1 MRKSAWIS
9 ILGAVAAQ
17 VAVVQVAEAGQ
28 SDGVFIGVIRDASTG
43 AGIEGAVV
51 VVVGEKL
58 QGERTVTTD
67 SSGVYRLP
75 NLPPGAYDLT
85 VLHSNYGEGKRR
97 KGLVLRANTTIR
109 VDISLMPVGE
119 GDVRTIIIP
128 APTVDVGSS
137 STGLSIDK
145 EMAKR
150 VPIIAPG
157 GKGSVNRSFEAVAEA
172 TPGAQSDT
180 YGTSIAGSTSPENQ
194 YTIDGMSV
202 NNPAY
207 GINGSGLS
215 IEFVE
220 EVKVE
225 VGGYMPEFGRSTG
238 GVINA
243 TTKRGS
249 NELHGGAWMFYTPG
263 QLEGRRLIPRRD
275 GDTIQTERLL
285 NWQGDAGFDV
295 GGKIVKDKLWFYAGF
310 QIGRQVYDLR
320 SSWNRQVVDP
330 STGCAN
336 VIDPS
341 TGQRLP
347 FAPTADDPCAI
358 KGAGFTETERIAGST
373 RTARAQA
380 TTIQAIGKLTYAPA
394 KNHTIDLT
402 GIFMPTL
409 SGGADSYGIR
419 AETGLPEVG
428 NLNGDFSAQAHRY
441 RSDATDILSRWSATS
456 KDKNWLFD
464 TTLGWHHQLDHRLPS
479 DGSRVGSNTGLAA
492 VPGVIYRRGG
502 LPLTDF
508 QDLPTGAP
516 VGACDPF
523 TAPGSMD
530 ATTICPIRTYSAG
543 GPGFIYERNL
553 DRIHGRHMVTRFLQ
567 GAGHHLL
574 KAGVDAEYIQYTNNR
589 GYSGG
594 TLYRENVA
602 GTSFTDYR
610 QQGFLVGPDDAVIL
624 GNIQYTTFASTVG
637 AFIQDSW
644 SVMDKVTINAGLRYD
659 AQHLFAADRSLALA
673 LPNQISPR
681 VGVIWDPTYE
691 GKAKIFGN
699 YARFYQSVPLDIADR
714 AGSGEPGLISV
725 HPKGGCDPLDI
736 DQHLGPCRSDSGR
749 AQLGGSTEPDQ
760 LWIPYGG
767 NKTPIDPRLKAQS
780 TDEIVGGAEYE
791 FLQDVRLGAVYTRRW
806 MNRVIE
812 DMSRDEANTYFI
824 GNPGYGIAADFP
836 KPTRN
841 YDAVQLFIDKRFT
854 DNWLLHGSYTLSWLR
869 GNYAG
874 LFRPET
880 GQLDPN
886 INSDFDLISLLDNR
900 QGYLPADSR
909 HAFKVFSSGVVPMRN
924 GHALELGGA
933 FRATSGGPTSYFGS
947 HELYGPDEAFILP
960 RGVGERLPWRFSIDP
975 RIAYVKQITKD
986 VTFSLIM
993 EVYNVANFQTAIA
1006 VDQTYTFSDV
1016 KPIKGG
1022 TVDDLKN
1029 LKDVYDEDVLKNP
1042 NFGNPVLYQLPRQF
1056 RFGARFNF

>member
-492 VPGVIYRRGG
+492 VPGG
-502 LPLTDF
+502 
-508 QDLPTGAP
+508 
-516 VGACDPF
+516 
-523 TAPGSMD
+523 
-530 ATTICPIRTYSAG
+530 
-543 GPGFIYERNL
+543 
-553 DRIHGRHMVTRFLQ
+553 
-567 GAGHHLL
+567 
-574 KAGVDAEYIQYTNNR
+574 
-589 GYSGG
+589 
-594 TLYRENVA
+594 
-602 GTSFTDYR
+602 
-610 QQGFLVGPDDAVIL
+610 
-624 GNIQYTTFASTVG
+624 
-637 AFIQDSW
+637 
-644 SVMDKVTINAGLRYD
+644 
-659 AQHLFAADRSLALA
+659 
-673 LPNQISPR
+673 
-681 VGVIWDPTYE
+681 
-691 GKAKIFGN
+691 
-699 YARFYQSVPLDIADR
+699 
-714 AGSGEPGLISV
+714 
-725 HPKGGCDPLDI
+725 
-736 DQHLGPCRSDSGR
+736 
-749 AQLGGSTEPDQ
+749 
-760 LWIPYGG
+760 
-767 NKTPIDPRLKAQS
+767 
-780 TDEIVGGAEYE
+780 
-791 FLQDVRLGAVYTRRW
+791 
-806 MNRVIE
+806 
-812 DMSRDEANTYFI
+812 
-824 GNPGYGIAADFP
+824 
-836 KPTRN
+836 
-841 YDAVQLFIDKRFT
+841 
-854 DNWLLHGSYTLSWLR
+854 
-869 GNYAG
+869 
-874 LFRPET
+874 
-880 GQLDPN
+880 
-886 INSDFDLISLLDNR
+886 
-900 QGYLPADSR
+900 
-909 HAFKVFSSGVVPMRN
+909 
-924 GHALELGGA
+924 
-933 FRATSGGPTSYFGS
+933 
-947 HELYGPDEAFILP
+947 
-960 RGVGERLPWRFSIDP
+960 
-975 RIAYVKQITKD
+975 
-986 VTFSLIM
+986 
-993 EVYNVANFQTAIA
+993 
-1006 VDQTYTFSDV
+1006 
-1016 KPIKGG
+1016 
-1022 TVDDLKN
+1022 
-1029 LKDVYDEDVLKNP
+1029 
-1042 NFGNPVLYQLPRQF
+1042 
-1056 RFGARFNF
+1056 